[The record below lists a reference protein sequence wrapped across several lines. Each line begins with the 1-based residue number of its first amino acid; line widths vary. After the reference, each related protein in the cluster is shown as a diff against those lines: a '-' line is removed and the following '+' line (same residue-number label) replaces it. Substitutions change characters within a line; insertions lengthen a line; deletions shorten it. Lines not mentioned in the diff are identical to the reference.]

1 MAVAIVTPAEGP
13 SFGIAPAGTWTCKSC
28 FARNSGGIPSSS
40 ALARRWLKAARADSC
55 ITLPSWP
62 VRIMFWF
69 PPGSKVASMKS
80 TSPPVSVQATPVA
93 TPGRDVRNATSFL
106 NRAGPR

>member
-1 MAVAIVTPAEGP
+1 M
-13 SFGIAPAGTWTCKSC
+13 
-28 FARNSGGIPSSS
+28 PSSS
-40 ALARRWLKAARADSC
+40 ARDRMWLRAARADSC

-62 VRIMFWF
+62 VRMMFWF